1 MSNKNKYRLFYQG
14 LFVLG
19 LLVGMNGVRASAQ
32 NPYDFATAN
41 QVPANGVAVPVQ
53 STSPFDANVAPVQT
67 GVPRSSQMV
76 TSNEVETI
84 DPTVGYGQ

>member
-19 LLVGMNGVRASAQ
+19 LIVGMNGVRASAQ

-41 QVPANGVAVPVQ
+41 QGSANGVAVPVQ
-53 STSPFDANVAPVQT
+53 ATSPFDVNAAPAQAGMT
-67 GVPRSSQMV
+67 GSPR
-76 TSNEVETI
+76 TKWRR
-84 DPTVGYGQ
+84 